1 MGALDDVRLAG
12 AAADRSGG
20 AGSSGLSRP
29 LELLELIGEP
39 LEPLEPCCVDTSDA
53 LGDARGFTGRVSSLP
68 SSCDGQCWILEG
80 DAGDEGRSIRGAAAI
95 LRNVS
100 EFSKSCRSKPLLE
113 ICRFSHSASSS
124 VTAFRGGV
132 GASVLSGLTSTFT
145 FRRPLRPLRPQRHAR
160 QQHPKPKREPRMDG
174 SRMDPSALPG
184 PSPATWLGVK
194 VTVASIR
201 HWHSRSVS
209 GGIPPHSPGGTE
221 RQTASLRCKP
231 WPLQGSE
238 AALQLDQLEI
248 CHPQAGGLGM
258 PSGQGSWLRGLA
270 PLQKPSASRAAK
282 SETRAHQTARDLR
295 GISKLLQTA
304 PPAQSPQ
311 RDATNTDSTRSA
323 EGMVKR
329 KDTFSR
335 AVRP

>member
-1 MGALDDVRLAG
+1 MGVSSSGSNGGGFGTSLGALDDVRLAG

-174 SRMDPSALPG
+174 SRMDPSAVPG
-184 PSPATWLGVK
+184 PSHPQPHGLGSKSPSHPSGTGIRAPSPEEYRRTRPAERRGRRPPF
-194 VTVASIR
+194 VASPG
-201 HWHSRSVS
+201 HCKAPK
-209 GGIPPHSPGGTE
+209 PP
-221 RQTASLRCKP
+221 C
-231 WPLQGSE
+231 
-238 AALQLDQLEI
+238 
-248 CHPQAGGLGM
+248 
-258 PSGQGSWLRGLA
+258 SW
-270 PLQKPSASRAAK
+270 
-282 SETRAHQTARDLR
+282 
-295 GISKLLQTA
+295 
-304 PPAQSPQ
+304 
-311 RDATNTDSTRSA
+311 TNWRSA
-323 EGMVKR
+323 TRRREASGCPRGRVPG
-329 KDTFSR
+329 SG
-335 AVRP
+335 A